1 MFVTKLV
8 EEECERK
15 EEMHFVNLYLMV
27 WDPKI
32 VSKKNHKIVEE
43 HMWNQDAMLKA
54 KF

>member
-15 EEMHFVNLYLMV
+15 EEMHFVNMYLMVWV

-43 HMWNQDAMLKA
+43 QMWNRDAM
-54 KF
+54 